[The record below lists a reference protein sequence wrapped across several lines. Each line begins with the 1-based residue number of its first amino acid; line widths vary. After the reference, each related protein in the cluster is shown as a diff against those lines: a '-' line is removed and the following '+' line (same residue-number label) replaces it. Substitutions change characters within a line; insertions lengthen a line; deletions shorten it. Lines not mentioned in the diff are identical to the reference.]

1 MILTTEGTERTQ
13 KQRFSVRSASSVVH
27 SAIRLYQTRQAGLR
41 TMGASGLQLYAFWNS
56 GMFPTTPL
64 TRNFPGECSLTPA
77 IMRANSGRSF
87 SHQIWPQPT
96 NRQIGR
102 AHG

>member
-1 MILTTEGTERTQ
+1 MVEAG
-13 KQRFSVRSASSVVH
+13 VRGLLVAPPKIIHHLDAETRLFLRDLRASWSIFH
-27 SAIRLYQTRQAGLR
+27 SRGDRYQTRQAGLR
-41 TMGASGLQLYAFWNS
+41 MIGASGLHLYAFWNS

-87 SHQIWPQPT
+87 SH
-96 NRQIGR
+96 
-102 AHG
+102 